1 MDLDAHPATTPE
13 IRSLC
18 EDLGVL
24 GKVDF
29 KLLLKWR
36 LAVRKTAGLD
46 GKLKAKLRG
55 GVVAPGPGDEED
67 DEEDAEAGDEDGD
80 DAKDE
85 DDKLL
90 EEMESLKQSMDARAR
105 RDKKKKA
112 KVKAKERQRAALGL
126 HGQDEEGATGAS
138 EMDLFSLT
146 KIRSKT
152 GLDSVAKAEAPG
164 VDAAVD
170 SDDELQAAAARED
183 EFEYD
188 PALDGDGADNQARLE
203 SELDMLY
210 EEYKS
215 RHKRRGAKFDAEQKK
230 GRADGIGAQRTA
242 LGAGELDDDD
252 ASDLSDGE
260 DAAVKRARDRAV
272 AKEAKDAALSANP
285 NPLLVDLG
293 AKDAAKA
300 AAKTGVGDWFDNDLF
315 AQPGVATGSAKQAK
329 AQAKAA
335 AKRKAAAAA
344 EEDDGD
350 DSDHDDSDA
359 SGFDDDDEYF
369 AADESSDSE
378 SDSESDEPA
387 KRSKRSKKTPTVA
400 GANDEAGANR
410 GKKKRQGNSKSADAS
425 DSDEDDY
432 DELRRAAD
440 DEREKAD
447 AKAAKRKEKE
457 EAVKKA
463 KAAARRR
470 GAKYDDTYD
479 DDEDSSE
486 DDGGWGLEGDDAT
499 GTKMSRARA
508 GKDNAGFMEVAAEMS
523 GSESSDDGKDV
534 DDISDGEKAEIL
546 AIGKKMLRK
555 KERVSPFPGVRRAR
569 FVFARF
575 PLHPVSFVSFYPAL
589 KRRPGDAPTADD
601 QRLNFS
607 QKKTNRHRLKFVMR
621 FGC

>member
-164 VDAAVD
+164 VDAAVH

-300 AAKTGVGDWFDNDLF
+300 AAKAGVGDWFDNDLF

-335 AKRKAAAAA
+335 AKRKAAA
-344 EEDDGD
+344 EEEDGD

-378 SDSESDEPA
+378 SEESDEPE
-387 KRSKRSKKTPTVA
+387 KRSKRSKKTPAVA
-400 GANDEAGANR
+400 VANDEAGANR
-410 GKKKRQGNSKSADAS
+410 GKKKRRGNGKSADAS

-457 EAVKKA
+457 EAIKKA
-463 KAAARRR
+463 KAAAKRR

-555 KERVSPFPGVRRAR
+555 KERVSPFPGVCRAR

-575 PLHPVSFVSFYPAL
+575 PLHPVSFVSF
-589 KRRPGDAPTADD
+589 
-601 QRLNFS
+601 
-607 QKKTNRHRLKFVMR
+607 
-621 FGC
+621 

>member
-1 MDLDAHPATTPE
+1 
-13 IRSLC
+13 
-18 EDLGVL
+18 
-24 GKVDF
+24 
-29 KLLLKWR
+29 
-36 LAVRKTAGLD
+36 
-46 GKLKAKLRG
+46 
-55 GVVAPGPGDEED
+55 
-67 DEEDAEAGDEDGD
+67 
-80 DAKDE
+80 
-85 DDKLL
+85 
-90 EEMESLKQSMDARAR
+90 
-105 RDKKKKA
+105 
-112 KVKAKERQRAALGL
+112 
-126 HGQDEEGATGAS
+126 
-138 EMDLFSLT
+138 
-146 KIRSKT
+146 
-152 GLDSVAKAEAPG
+152 
-164 VDAAVD
+164 
-170 SDDELQAAAARED
+170 
-183 EFEYD
+183 
-188 PALDGDGADNQARLE
+188 
-203 SELDMLY
+203 MLY

-242 LGAGELDDDD
+242 LGAGELDDDDD

-300 AAKTGVGDWFDNDLF
+300 AAKAGVGDWFDNDLF

-335 AKRKAAAAA
+335 AKRKAAAA
-344 EEDDGD
+344 EEEDGD

-378 SDSESDEPA
+378 SDQSDEPA
-387 KRSKRSKKTPTVA
+387 KRSKRSKKTPAAAV
-400 GANDEAGANR
+400 ANDEAGAG
-410 GKKKRQGNSKSADAS
+410 GKKKKRAGNANKTADAS

-440 DEREKAD
+440 DKRDKAD

-457 EAVKKA
+457 EAIKKA
-463 KAAARRR
+463 KAAAKRR

-499 GTKMSRARA
+499 GTKMSKARA

-555 KERVSPFPGVRRAR
+555 KERVSPFPGITPVL
-569 FVFARF
+569 FSVF
-575 PLHPVSFVSFYPAL
+575 PVSSS
-589 KRRPGDAPTADD
+589 PGFLCFLLTRAQTPT
-601 QRLNFS
+601 R
-607 QKKTNRHRLKFVMR
+607 
-621 FGC
+621 

>member
-1 MDLDAHPATTPE
+1 MNLDAHPATTPE

-67 DEEDAEAGDEDGD
+67 DEEDAEASDEDGD

-112 KVKAKERQRAALGL
+112 KVKAKERQRTALGL

-138 EMDLFSLT
+138 EMDLFSLA

-164 VDAAVD
+164 VDMAVD
-170 SDDELQAAAARED
+170 SSDEEFEAAARLD
-183 EFEYD
+183 DRFEYD
-188 PALDGDGADNQARLE
+188 PALDGDGVDNQARLE
-203 SELDMLY
+203 SELDALY

-215 RHKRRGAKFDAEQKK
+215 RHKRRGAKFDADRKK

-252 ASDLSDGE
+252 DDSDGE
-260 DAAVKRARDRAV
+260 DEDAAAVRARDRAV
-272 AKEAKDAALSANP
+272 AKEAKDAAHGANP

-293 AKDAAKA
+293 SKAASKA
-300 AAKTGVGDWFDNDLF
+300 AAKAGGRDWFDNDLF

-335 AKRKAAAAA
+335 AKRKAAAEEE
-344 EEDDGD
+344 EEDEDGD
-350 DSDHDDSDA
+350 DDSDA

-378 SDSESDEPA
+378 SDESDESDEDEPV
-387 KRSKRSKKTPTVA
+387 KPSKRSKTTSAAA
-400 GANDEAGANR
+400 G
-410 GKKKRQGNSKSADAS
+410 GKKKSAGDNKTATPS

-440 DEREKAD
+440 DKREKAD

-457 EAVKKA
+457 EAIKKA
-463 KAAARRR
+463 KAAAKRR

-555 KERVSPFPGVRRAR
+555 KERVSPFPRVAPFCLFSPGFLFTR
-569 FVFARF
+569 FPLF
-575 PLHPVSFVSFYPAL
+575 PLHPRSNVDPVT
-589 KRRPGDAPTADD
+589 RPWPMIND
-601 QRLNFS
+601 
-607 QKKTNRHRLKFVMR
+607 
-621 FGC
+621 

>member
-36 LAVRKTAGLD
+36 LAVRKSAGLD

-55 GVVAPGPGDEED
+55 GVVAPGPGDED
-67 DEEDAEAGDEDGD
+67 DDVADDVADDVDGD

-138 EMDLFSLT
+138 EMDLFSLA

-170 SDDELQAAAARED
+170 SDDEIEAAAARED

-252 ASDLSDGE
+252 DEDADDDVDE
-260 DAAVKRARDRAV
+260 DAAAVRARDRAV

-293 AKDAAKA
+293 AKDASKA
-300 AAKTGVGDWFDNDLF
+300 AAVAGRGDWFDNDLF

-335 AKRKAAAAA
+335 AKRKAAA
-344 EEDDGD
+344 EEEGD
-350 DSDHDDSDA
+350 DDEEGDDEDSDA

-378 SDSESDEPA
+378 SDESDEDEPA
-387 KRSKRSKKTPTVA
+387 KRSKRSKKTPTAAVA
-400 GANDEAGANR
+400 VAVANGEAAAE
-410 GKKKRQGNSKSADAS
+410 GKKKKKKRAGKGEAADS

-440 DEREKAD
+440 DKREKAD

-457 EAVKKA
+457 EAIKKA
-463 KAAARRR
+463 KAAAKRR

-555 KERVSPFPGVRRAR
+555 KERVSPFPGVA
-569 FVFARF
+569 
-575 PLHPVSFVSFYPAL
+575 PVSFS
-589 KRRPGDAPTADD
+589 PGFPFFPFFTRAQTLT
-601 QRLNFS
+601 R
-607 QKKTNRHRLKFVMR
+607 
-621 FGC
+621 

>member
-1 MDLDAHPATTPE
+1 MN
-13 IRSLC
+13 R
-18 EDLGVL
+18 
-24 GKVDF
+24 
-29 KLLLKWR
+29 R
-36 LAVRKTAGLD
+36 
-46 GKLKAKLRG
+46 RG
-55 GVVAPGPGDEED
+55 
-67 DEEDAEAGDEDGD
+67 
-80 DAKDE
+80 
-85 DDKLL
+85 
-90 EEMESLKQSMDARAR
+90 SR
-105 RDKKKKA
+105 R
-112 KVKAKERQRAALGL
+112 R
-126 HGQDEEGATGAS
+126 
-138 EMDLFSLT
+138 
-146 KIRSKT
+146 
-152 GLDSVAKAEAPG
+152 
-164 VDAAVD
+164 
-170 SDDELQAAAARED
+170 
-183 EFEYD
+183 FEYD

-242 LGAGELDDDD
+242 PRRRRAGRRRRPPIYPT
-252 ASDLSDGE
+252 ARTPRS
-260 DAAVKRARDRAV
+260 VRARDRAV

-300 AAKTGVGDWFDNDLF
+300 AAKAGVGDWFDNDLF

-369 AADESSDSE
+369 AADESSDSNPRAPNE
-378 SDSESDEPA
+378 DEPA
-387 KRSKRSKKTPTVA
+387 KRSKRSKKRQPSPARTTRRAPTGVRR
-400 GANDEAGANR
+400 R
-410 GKKKRQGNSKSADAS
+410 GGNSEADAS

-440 DEREKAD
+440 DKREKAD

-499 GTKMSRARA
+499 GTKMSACA
-508 GKDNAGFMEVAAEMS
+508 
-523 GSESSDDGKDV
+523 
-534 DDISDGEKAEIL
+534 
-546 AIGKKMLRK
+546 
-555 KERVSPFPGVRRAR
+555 ERVRITRVSWRLPPRCRVRRAR
-569 FVFARF
+569 TTARTWTT
-575 PLHPVSFVSFYPAL
+575 SATA
-589 KRRPGDAPTADD
+589 RRPRSSPSARRCCARKRG
-601 QRLNFS
+601 
-607 QKKTNRHRLKFVMR
+607 
-621 FGC
+621 